1 MSGTALLPA
10 GAVAGSSTRPSDT
23 VPTEASDQANRLR
36 VAVVRLARLLRQQ
49 NAETLGPTVDA
60 ALGTI
65 ERDGP
70 LTFGELAAREQ
81 IAPPSVTRI
90 ATKLE
95 EAGFVV
101 RHFDGKD
108 RRVCRLEVT
117 PAGRDRVV
125 ANRSRRHAWLM
136 TQLEGLGP
144 DDLEVLAR
152 AVPVL
157 ERLSAAPA
165 GKATP

>member
-1 MSGTALLPA
+1 MSEAALLSA
-10 GAVAGSSTRPSDT
+10 GAVTGAPAANLPA

-60 ALGTI
+60 ALATI

-70 LTFGELAAREQ
+70 ITLGQLAASEQ
-81 IAPPSVTRI
+81 VAPPSVTRI
-90 ATKLE
+90 AAKLE
-95 EAGFVV
+95 DAGFVV
-101 RHFDGKD
+101 RRFDGKD

-117 PAGRDRVV
+117 PAGRERVV

-136 TQLEGLGP
+136 TQVECLSP
-144 DDLEVLAR
+144 AEVDALAR

-157 ERLSAAPA
+157 ERLSAAPKVA
-165 GKATP
+165 S

>member
-1 MSGTALLPA
+1 MSETDVLPTGSTMGSPTANLSP
-10 GAVAGSSTRPSDT
+10 VPSD
-23 VPTEASDQANRLR
+23 ASDQANRLR

-60 ALGTI
+60 ALATI

-70 LTFGELAAREQ
+70 ITLGQLAASEQ

-90 ATKLE
+90 AAKLE
-95 EAGFVV
+95 DAGFVV
-101 RHFDGKD
+101 RRFDGKD

-117 PAGRDRVV
+117 PAGRERVV

-136 TQLEGLGP
+136 TRLEGLSP
-144 DDLEVLAR
+144 AEIDALAH

-157 ERLSAAPA
+157 ESLSAAPPPRA
-165 GKATP
+165 VS